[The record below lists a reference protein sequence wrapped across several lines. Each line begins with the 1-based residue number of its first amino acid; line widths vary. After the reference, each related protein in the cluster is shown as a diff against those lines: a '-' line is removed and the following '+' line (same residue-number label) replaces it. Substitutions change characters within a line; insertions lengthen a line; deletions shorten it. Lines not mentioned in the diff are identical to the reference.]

1 MIDFKALAEE
11 KFDYVVSMRR
21 HFHKHPELSR
31 KEFETSKRI
40 CEELEAMGVEYKAY
54 PDNTVVAIIDTG
66 KPGKT
71 VLVRGDIDALPVQE
85 DTGAEYASCVPNV
98 SHVCGHD
105 THAAMLLGLAKIFS
119 EIKDEMCGKV
129 LLGFQIAEENLFGS
143 RPLVQYVKELG
154 GADNSI
160 AIHVSCQTDLGTIS
174 IVPGPMASGV
184 ITYKVTMNGVGG
196 HGSVP
201 HQCKD
206 PIKPACEYVLK
217 LAALPSNIYNAQ
229 DPIVF
234 STGSINAG
242 IAPNVIPEKATV
254 SGTIRYFNKELTAD
268 IHEKVEKLAELV
280 AESYGLTASIE
291 YPFND
296 MIPVEN
302 DPEMCKIGWDVVKE
316 MGLNLVSEGKN
327 MGSDDMAI
335 ILDAF
340 PGFYAWIGCANE
352 AKGFG
357 HVSNHHPKFDIDEDG
372 MKIGTEFLLRN
383 VFKFLG
389 L

>member
-1 MIDFKALAEE
+1 MLDYHALAE
-11 KFDYVVSMRR
+11 KTFDYVVEMRR
-21 HFHKHPELSR
+21 YFHKYPELSR
-31 KEFETSKRI
+31 QEVETSKRI
-40 CEELEAMGVEYKAY
+40 CQELAGMNVEFKAY
-54 PDNTVVAIIDTG
+54 PDNTVVAIIDSG

-71 VLVRGDIDALPVQE
+71 LLVRGDIDALPVQE
-85 DTGAEYASCVPNV
+85 DTGVEYASCVPNV

-105 THAAMLLGLAKIFS
+105 THAAMLLGLAKILT
-119 EIKDEMCGKV
+119 EVKDQLTGKV

-143 RPLVQYVKELG
+143 KPLVQYVKELG
-154 GADNSI
+154 GADNSV
-160 AIHVSCQTDLGTIS
+160 AIHVSCQTDIGTIS

-184 ITYKVTMNGVGG
+184 ITYAVTMNGEGG

-217 LAALPSNIYNAQ
+217 LASLPSNTYNAQ

-242 IAPNVIPEKATV
+242 IAPNVIPEKAVVKGTV
-254 SGTIRYFNKELTAD
+254 RYFNKELTDD
-268 IHEKVEKLAELV
+268 IHERIEKLADCV
-280 AESYGLTASIE
+280 AESYGLTATVE

-296 MIPVEN
+296 MIPCEN
-302 DPEMCKIGWDVVKE
+302 DPECCKIGWDVVND
-316 MGLNLVSEGKN
+316 MGLNLVSEGKG
-327 MGSDDMAI
+327 MGSDDMAV

-340 PGFYAWIGCANE
+340 PGYYAWIGCANE
-352 AKGFG
+352 AKGIG
-357 HVSNHHPKFDIDEDG
+357 HVSNHHPKFNIDEDG